1 MSVGLPSFAERAA
14 AAFSALA
21 PGEQPESR
29 LWTVST
35 RTKGPDIVSDAAAG
49 NSSED
54 EQEEGR
60 PTAAPPLMSW
70 KDITGAES
78 QEEPSYASRKAF
90 ELEDE
95 ADEFDILAAET
106 LTRDGGQP
114 EPKPHRSM
122 EVLPDNVMDRIC
134 DAQTAGQEWVRG
146 AAEAAHH
153 SDSTTVHGGCRA
165 SIRDQQEGRTA
176 RGSFNAAKE
185 LPPRRKKHP
194 RSKVP
199 DHVQHPEKYTCYTL
213 EEPLL
218 VGCPTEETIAEHE
231 QRGVQAFMEPGVDSH
246 SNRFIPE
253 FGTGI
258 AFRPRGRKENPSH
271 QPQQDNQEKSRVTP
285 LVVSHVA
292 DDAEDQDEGMAQ
304 VEAMSVMPLGGKL
317 DKTPAKNQHAKGRCY
332 RARRG

>member
-54 EQEEGR
+54 EQEEGS

-122 EVLPDNVMDRIC
+122 
-134 DAQTAGQEWVRG
+134 
-146 AAEAAHH
+146 EAAHH

-304 VEAMSVMPLGGKL
+304 VEAMSVMPLGCKL